1 MKFGICSGPE
11 AAAQAHAAGFD
22 YLEINVQAH
31 LRPTQPESEFHACCE
46 QLKKLPIPCRA
57 ANCFLPGHLKVTGPE
72 VNWDTLEHYVGVALA
87 RAERVGI
94 QYIVF
99 GSGASRKVPDGFSRE
114 VAWSQ
119 LSRFARL
126 CNEIAHE
133 HGVMIVLEPLQRGE
147 TNIVNSVTEGAR
159 LVQEVDL
166 PHFRLLVD
174 AFHWAKEEEPVSSIV
189 QSGSWLRHAHI
200 ATYAQRKAP
209 GLEACDFQPFFKALQ
224 TIGYQGML
232 SIEGAWNDFALDA
245 APALAVLRSAVHS
258 AQ

>member
-11 AAAQAHAAGFD
+11 VAAQAHAAGFD

-31 LRPTQPESEFHACCE
+31 LRPMQPEAEFHVFCE
-46 QLKKLPIPCRA
+46 QLKQLPIPCRA

-94 QYIVF
+94 QFIVF
-99 GSGASRKVPDGFSRE
+99 GSGASRKVPEGFSRE

-119 LSRFARL
+119 LARFARL
-126 CNEIAHE
+126 CHEIARE
-133 HGVMIVLEPLQRGE
+133 HGIIIVLEPLQRSE
-147 TNIVNSVTEGAR
+147 TNIVNSVSEGMR

-166 PHFRLLVD
+166 PNFRLLVD

-189 QSGSWLRHAHI
+189 QAGSLLRHAHI

-209 GLEACDFQPFFKALQ
+209 GLEACDFQPFFHALQ
-224 TIGYQGML
+224 QVGYQGML
-232 SIEGAWNDFALDA
+232 SIEAAWNDIAVDA
-245 APALAVLRSAVHS
+245 AQALAVLRSGLS
-258 AQ
+258 